1 MKRPAR
7 QTTPP
12 PVEVHVRQQDILSA
26 DADALGCLVTASLE
40 PDDDASRRIFAAGGE
55 SLRDDIRWAVAGR
68 GTPVLAPGEALT
80 VPVRREYPVDRVGFL
95 ILAVSAREPSPE
107 GAEALVLGAFLRE
120 VLDWGFESVALPVS
134 ERGLGVTLPVA
145 TRLLARLSRE
155 RRALPRRLQLL
166 ARDARLLDGLPCASA

>member
-55 SLRDDIRWAVAGR
+55 SLRADIRWAVASR
-68 GTPVLAPGEALT
+68 GAPA
-80 VPVRREYPVDRVGFL
+80 
-95 ILAVSAREPSPE
+95 
-107 GAEALVLGAFLRE
+107 
-120 VLDWGFESVALPVS
+120 
-134 ERGLGVTLPVA
+134 
-145 TRLLARLSRE
+145 LLARE
-155 RRALPRRLQLL
+155 
-166 ARDARLLDGLPCASA
+166 ARLLDGLPCARA